1 MKARCR
7 EPRSSPRNQD
17 HIGLG
22 AIHTLPH
29 DALGSPVVF
38 AAAPSNESARS
49 SLALML
55 LRSLERFDP
64 RRGAPPDEKALTLR
78 KSALGAPCLF
88 LGDKQGPSLSFS
100 YGGGQLWAA
109 ICGKRRVGI
118 DVAYPEEFA
127 GHYPFARAF
136 SPKELD
142 WAGVLCHKD
151 TARGAALIWSAKEA
165 AVKAIGAGFNL
176 FDPLDVTV
184 GTPLFREQGIL
195 MEVRADRRITA
206 WARTEGKGWLSVAL
220 G

>member
-17 HIGLG
+17 YIGLG

-49 SLALML
+49 SLALIL

-64 RRGAPPDEKALTLR
+64 RWGAPPNEKALTLR

-88 LGDKQGPSLSFS
+88 LGDKQGPPLSFS
-100 YGGGQLWAA
+100 YGGGRLWAA

-118 DVAYPEEFA
+118 DVAYPEEFV
-127 GHYPFARAF
+127 GHYPFVKSSFEVKSKPPKREWGQP
-136 SPKELD
+136 SPQANKSLLEIAITD
-142 WAGVLCHKD
+142 SNQIIVVF
-151 TARGAALIWSAKEA
+151 RV
-165 AVKAIGAGFNL
+165 AV
-176 FDPLDVTV
+176 
-184 GTPLFREQGIL
+184 IL
-195 MEVRADRRITA
+195 PVP
-206 WARTEGKGWLSVAL
+206 
-220 G
+220 